1 MLLGADVFWDV
12 ISTEQIRLG
21 KDKPVLQNSIFGWLL
36 AGPVMCNANSNSRI
50 ACNFSQD
57 ISHQLQRFWEL
68 EEVPSKPVMS
78 PEDEAC
84 EQHFLK
90 YTQRLEDGRF
100 CVRMPLKTEP
110 EKLGNSY
117 YLARKRFESL
127 ERRFQRQPE
136 VKEQYVNFI
145 QEYQDLGHASEI
157 ERPDR
162 AVILPHHPVLKEQH
176 ESTKCRVV
184 FDASAKTTSGLSLND
199 VMMIE
204 AILNSRP
211 LVPLSSHPND
221 LSPLTPGHFLVG
233 RPLTSLPTPD
243 LKDANPSRLHRYARI
258 EQARQHFWT
267 RWSRE
272 YICEL
277 QQRTKWQ
284 TKHPNIEPGQLV
296 LIRDERCPPLKWP
309 LGRITSVYPG
319 SDGAIRVV
327 DILTSQGQIRRA
339 INRVCPLL
347 DEE

>member
-1 MLLGADVFWDV
+1 MSRRGKPRQIFCDNGTNFVGASRE
-12 ISTEQIRLG
+12 IARLVETCSPSMSDLANEG
-21 KDKPVLQNSIFGWLL
+21 INFKFSPVYSPHFGGLY
-36 AGPVMCNANSNSRI
+36 
-50 ACNFSQD
+50 
-57 ISHQLQRFWEL
+57 
-68 EEVPSKPVMS
+68 
-78 PEDEAC
+78 EA
-84 EQHFLK
+84 
-90 YTQRLEDGRF
+90 
-100 CVRMPLKTEP
+100 
-110 EKLGNSY
+110 
-117 YLARKRFESL
+117 A
-127 ERRFQRQPE
+127 
-136 VKEQYVNFI
+136 VKSAKF
-145 QEYQDLGHASEI
+145 HM
-157 ERPDR
+157 
-162 AVILPHHPVLKEQH
+162 K
-176 ESTKCRVV
+176 RVV
-184 FDASAKTTSGLSLND
+184 GNTHLTFEELTTLFAQ
-199 VMMIE
+199 IE